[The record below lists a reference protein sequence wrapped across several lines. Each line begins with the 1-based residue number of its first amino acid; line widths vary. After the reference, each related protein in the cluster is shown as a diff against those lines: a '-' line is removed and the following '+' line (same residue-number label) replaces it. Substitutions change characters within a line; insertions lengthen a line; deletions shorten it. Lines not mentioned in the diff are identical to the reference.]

1 MSFFDEEFIN
11 EEIEQIEFLRDLVNG
26 LEDTIRVTQN
36 EELVVEYWHAM
47 YALVDKQ
54 HVVYTRLMY
63 TDDPEALIL
72 KKNLEDVARETNNS
86 LSPINMP
93 QYYSIMKTDIKGFIQ
108 GLTGEDL
115 SDYEGIDIDID
126 L

>member
-11 EEIEQIEFLRDLVNG
+11 EEILQIEFLRNLVNG
-26 LEDTIRVTQN
+26 LEDTIKVTQN
-36 EELVVEYWHAM
+36 QELVIEYWHAM

-63 TDDPEALIL
+63 TDDPDAMVL
-72 KKNLEDVARETNNS
+72 KKNLEDAARETNNS
-86 LSPINMP
+86 IAPINMP
-93 QYYSIMKTDIKGFIQ
+93 QYYTTIKTDIKGYIQ
-108 GLTGEDL
+108 GITGEDL

-126 L
+126 T

>member
-11 EEIEQIEFLRDLVNG
+11 EEIQQIEFLRDLVNG

-72 KKNLEDVARETNNS
+72 KKNLEDVARETNSS

>member
-11 EEIEQIEFLRDLVNG
+11 EEIQQIEFLRDLVNG

-36 EELVVEYWHAM
+36 QELVVEYWHAM

-63 TDDPEALIL
+63 TDDPEALVL
-72 KKNLEDVARETNNS
+72 RKNLEDVARETNNS

-93 QYYSIMKTDIKGFIQ
+93 QYYSTMKTDIKGFIQ
-108 GLTGEDL
+108 GITGDDL
-115 SDYEGIDIDID
+115 SDYEGVDINMDI
-126 L
+126 